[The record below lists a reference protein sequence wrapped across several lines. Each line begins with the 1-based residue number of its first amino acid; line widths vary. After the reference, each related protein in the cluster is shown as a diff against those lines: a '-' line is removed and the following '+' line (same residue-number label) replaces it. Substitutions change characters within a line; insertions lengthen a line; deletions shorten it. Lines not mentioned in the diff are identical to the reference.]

1 MLFHC
6 LALQRR
12 ISMGEQAVSW
22 CASPKAFHSSFH
34 APTYLWNHVLKT
46 KPIFKAGT
54 IFLFTALLFSWGRE
68 TLAKSVIPSV
78 KIIILA
84 YNLSFFSW
92 GFIRGIQGG
101 WYSPSELFLQSSPR
115 QLSLG
120 MHPFSVTRLSAQLS
134 HSENVAISNCAI
146 RHGSIIYNSDANS
159 LVLWYAHIQSRG
171 RRGIIAS
178 LEPTEAA
185 VWPFLW
191 KVLHLQ
197 MDKRILG
204 CFFVITLGKWLVAI
218 ASTVSKD
225 GWLAWAFVPYVECA
239 VSHLLSPCNNWNADF
254 CWGKCQ
260 H

>member
-1 MLFHC
+1 MPFMLFSC
-6 LALQRR
+6 LALQRG
-12 ISMGEQAVSW
+12 ISMGGQAVSW

-68 TLAKSVIPSV
+68 TLAKSLIPSV

-101 WYSPSELFLQSSPR
+101 WCSPSELFLQSSPR

-146 RHGSIIYNSDANS
+146 RHGSIIYNSGANS

-185 VWPFLW
+185 V
-191 KVLHLQ
+191 
-197 MDKRILG
+197 
-204 CFFVITLGKWLVAI
+204 
-218 ASTVSKD
+218 
-225 GWLAWAFVPYVECA
+225 
-239 VSHLLSPCNNWNADF
+239 
-254 CWGKCQ
+254 
-260 H
+260 